1 MALIAIGGCGVVLF
15 AQASGGAVA
24 GLQAI
29 PASERIRTAITAYSI
44 YLCLAAWPVPL
55 SIFYPYSFVDFG

>member
-1 MALIAIGGCGVVLF
+1 MLF